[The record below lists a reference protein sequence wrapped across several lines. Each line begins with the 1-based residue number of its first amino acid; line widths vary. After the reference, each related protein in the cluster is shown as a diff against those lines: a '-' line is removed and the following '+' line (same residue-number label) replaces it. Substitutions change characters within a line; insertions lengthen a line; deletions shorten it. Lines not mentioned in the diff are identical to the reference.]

1 MAKAPAVDLTF
12 GKTQAADSLCGMLDA
27 FPGRRGGY
35 RLAWLLAGIVVAG
48 SAPVAAQPPV
58 AAPRAVDLAASRV
71 YVLVGKSGLVGHVH
85 AVEGR
90 LAAGQV
96 ALGAREQAG
105 SLVFDMRSFLADTPA
120 ARQML
125 GVQGDVDASTQQQ
138 TNANMLGP
146 EVLDVA
152 RHPTA
157 RFDIQSSMPAARQQP
172 SKPPAYDLVGT
183 FTLHGAT
190 RPLTLAVETEETVTG
205 VRMRGGFSIR
215 QTDFGMKP
223 YAKFGGMV
231 GVADELKI
239 WGDIHLPKTA
249 AP

>member
-1 MAKAPAVDLTF
+1 MDCARSLKWLRRLRSLVAWTV
-12 GKTQAADSLCGMLDA
+12 AAGSLCGS
-27 FPGRRGGY
+27 
-35 RLAWLLAGIVVAG
+35 LAPA
-48 SAPVAAQPPV
+48 SAQAPAQP
-58 AAPRAVDLAASRV
+58 RGAVDLAASRV

-90 LAAGQV
+90 LVSGQV
-96 ALGAREQAG
+96 TLGAKDQAG
-105 SLVFDMRSFLADTPA
+105 ELVFDMRSFLADTLD
-120 ARQML
+120 ARKML
-125 GVQGDVDASTQQQ
+125 GLEGRVDDSTQRQ

-157 RFDIQSSMPAARQQP
+157 RFDIRSALPVAPLRAGGP
-172 SKPPAYDLVGT
+172 LAYRLAGT
-183 FTLHGAT
+183 FTLHGAQ
-190 RPLTLAVETEETVTG
+190 RPLDVVAELEDRGAAL
-205 VRMRGGFSIR
+205 RLRGGFAIK

-239 WGDIHLPKTA
+239 WGDISMPKEVQ
-249 AP
+249 P

>member
-1 MAKAPAVDLTF
+1 MFRVSPERR
-12 GKTQAADSLCGMLDA
+12 
-27 FPGRRGGY
+27 GRRGGQ
-35 RLAWLLAGIVVAG
+35 WLLAGIVAASGVQA
-48 SAPVAAQPPV
+48 AAQTPA
-58 AAPRAVDLAASRV
+58 AAPWAVDLVASRV
-71 YVLVGKSGLVGHVH
+71 YILVGKSGLIGHVH

-90 LAAGQV
+90 LAAGQIT
-96 ALGAREQAG
+96 LGAREQAG
-105 SLVFDMRSFLADTPA
+105 ALVFDMRSFLADTPA
-120 ARQML
+120 ARKML
-125 GVQGDVDASTQQQ
+125 GVEGDIDASTQQQ

-157 RFDIQSSMPAARQQP
+157 RFDIRSSMPAALQQP
-172 SKPPAYDLVGT
+172 GRLPAYDLVGT

-190 RPLTLAVETEETVTG
+190 RPLALAAETEENGAG
-205 VRMRGGFSIR
+205 VRIRGGFSIR

-239 WGDIHLPKTA
+239 WGDILLPKTA
-249 AP
+249 PP

>member
-1 MAKAPAVDLTF
+1 MIRAFSWRCGGWLPRALLAATVLAVAVPAAAQPPAPAVDL
-12 GKTQAADSLCGMLDA
+12 
-27 FPGRRGGY
+27 
-35 RLAWLLAGIVVAG
+35 V
-48 SAPVAAQPPV
+48 
-58 AAPRAVDLAASRV
+58 ASRV

-96 ALGAREQAG
+96 ALGVADRAG
-105 SLVFDMRSFLADTPA
+105 FLVFDMRTFLADTPA
-120 ARQML
+120 ARRML
-125 GVQGDVDASTQQQ
+125 GVDGDVDASTQQQ

-157 RFDIQSSMPAARQQP
+157 RFEIRSSLPTAQP
-172 SKPPAYDLVGT
+172 RPNSPPAYDLVGT

-190 RPLTLAVETEETVTG
+190 RPLTLVAEAEEGPAAV
-205 VRMRGGFSIR
+205 RLRGGFPIR

-223 YAKFGGMV
+223 YAKFGGVV

-239 WGDIHLPKTA
+239 WGDVLLPKA
-249 AP
+249 APP

>member
-1 MAKAPAVDLTF
+1 MV
-12 GKTQAADSLCGMLDA
+12 GVQA
-27 FPGRRGGY
+27 
-35 RLAWLLAGIVVAG
+35 
-48 SAPVAAQPPV
+48 AAQPPV

-96 ALGAREQAG
+96 TLGAREQAG
-105 SLVFDMRSFLADTPA
+105 VLVFDMRSFLVDTPA
-120 ARQML
+120 ARRML
-125 GVQGDVDASTQQQ
+125 GVQGDVDAATQQQ

-157 RFDIQSSMPAARQQP
+157 RFDIRSALPVARP
-172 SKPPAYDLVGT
+172 EPGKPTAYDFVGT
-183 FTLHGAT
+183 FTLRGAA
-190 RPLTLAVETEETVTG
+190 RPLTLVARTEETGAG
-205 VRMRGGFSIR
+205 VRLRGGFQIR

-239 WGDIHLPKTA
+239 WSDIVLA
-249 AP
+249 AAGPP

>member
-1 MAKAPAVDLTF
+1 MLGAVT
-12 GKTQAADSLCGMLDA
+12 
-27 FPGRRGGY
+27 GRRGGC
-35 RLAWLLAGIVVAG
+35 RLVRAVGGLLAMIGVEA
-48 SAPVAAQPPV
+48 AAQPP
-58 AAPRAVDLAASRV
+58 AAVPRAVDLAVSRV

-96 ALGAREQAG
+96 TLGAREQAG
-105 SLVFDMRSFLADTPA
+105 VLVFDMRSFLADTPA
-120 ARQML
+120 ARTTL
-125 GVQGDVDASTQQQ
+125 GVPGDVDAGTQQQ

-157 RFDIQSSMPAARQQP
+157 RFDIRSALPAARP
-172 SKPPAYDLVGT
+172 EPGKPTAYDLVGT
-183 FTLHGAT
+183 FTLHGAA
-190 RPLTLAVETEETVTG
+190 RPLTLVAQTDETGAG
-205 VRMRGGFSIR
+205 VRLRGGFQIR

-239 WGDIHLPKTA
+239 WGDIVLPA
-249 AP
+249 AGPP

>member
-1 MAKAPAVDLTF
+1 MIESMITA
-12 GKTQAADSLCGMLDA
+12 S
-27 FPGRRGGY
+27 PGRCGRFPS
-35 RLAWLLAGIVVAG
+35 LLAGFLLMAMPHAVGQQI
-48 SAPVAAQPPV
+48 SAP
-58 AAPRAVDLAASRV
+58 PRPVDLAASRV

-96 ALGAREQAG
+96 TLGAREQAG
-105 SLVFDMRSFLADTPA
+105 SLVFDMRSFLADTPS
-120 ARQML
+120 ARKML
-125 GVQGDVDASTQQQ
+125 GVPGDVDASTQQQ
-138 TNANMLGP
+138 TNANMLGA
-146 EVLDVA
+146 EVLDVV

-157 RFDIQSSMPAARQQP
+157 RFDIRSSMPAVQQQP
-172 SKPPAYDLVGT
+172 GKPPTYELVGT

-190 RPLTLAVETEETVTG
+190 RPLTLVATAEEAGAG
-205 VRMRGGFSIR
+205 VRIRGGFSIR

-239 WGDIHLPKTA
+239 WGDIVLPA
-249 AP
+249 AGSP

>member
-1 MAKAPAVDLTF
+1 
-12 GKTQAADSLCGMLDA
+12 MLSA
-27 FPGRRGGY
+27 FRGRRD
-35 RLAWLLAGIVVAG
+35 RCALPRLLAVIVAAAG
-48 SAPVAAQPPV
+48 LPVAAQPPQV
-58 AAPRAVDLAASRV
+58 APRAVDLAASRV

-96 ALGAREQAG
+96 TLGVREQAG
-105 SLVFDMRSFLADTPA
+105 VLVFDMRSFLADTPA
-120 ARQML
+120 ARRML
-125 GVQGDVDASTQQQ
+125 GVQGDVDASTQEQ

-146 EVLDVA
+146 EVLDVT

-157 RFDIQSSMPAARQQP
+157 RFDIRSSLPAARQQP
-172 SKPPAYDLVGT
+172 GKPPAYDLVGT

-190 RPLTLAVETEETVTG
+190 RPLTLVAEAEEGGAAV
-205 VRMRGGFSIR
+205 RLRGGFTIR

-239 WGDIHLPKTA
+239 WGDILTVAA

>member
-1 MAKAPAVDLTF
+1 MDSASSLPWRRCLRSLAAQFVAAGVLCGAVVPAFGQAPA
-12 GKTQAADSLCGMLDA
+12 
-27 FPGRRGGY
+27 
-35 RLAWLLAGIVVAG
+35 
-48 SAPVAAQPPV
+48 PPV
-58 AAPRAVDLAASRV
+58 GAIDLATSRV

-90 LAAGQV
+90 LVSGQV
-96 ALGAREQAG
+96 TLGARDQAG
-105 SLVFDMRSFLADTPA
+105 ALEFDMRSFLADTPD
-120 ARQML
+120 ARRLL
-125 GVQGDVDASTQQQ
+125 GLEGQVDDSTQRQ

-157 RFDIQSSMPAARQQP
+157 RFDIRSALPVAPLRAGG
-172 SKPPAYDLVGT
+172 PPAYQLAGT
-183 FTLHGAT
+183 FTLHGAQ
-190 RPLTLAVETEETVTG
+190 RPLEIIAELEDRGATL
-205 VRMRGGFSIR
+205 RLRGGFAIK

-239 WGDIHLPKTA
+239 WGDLWMPKA
-249 AP
+249 VQP

>member
-1 MAKAPAVDLTF
+1 MGMRTEAHE
-12 GKTQAADSLCGMLDA
+12 GWQAWQARSVWHARCGGAGLRSVIIGALGML
-27 FPGRRGGY
+27 
-35 RLAWLLAGIVVAG
+35 LAALPA
-48 SAPVAAQPPV
+48 AAQPPV
-58 AAPRAVDLAASRV
+58 AATPPMATRPIDLATSRV

-96 ALGAREQAG
+96 VLGASMQAG
-105 SLVFDMRSFLADTPA
+105 VLVFDMRSFVVDTPA
-120 ARQML
+120 ARRLL

-157 RFDIQSSMPAARQQP
+157 RFDIQSSLPAARQQP
-172 SKPPAYDLVGT
+172 GKPPAYDLVGT
-183 FTLHGAT
+183 FTLHGVA
-190 RPLTLAVETEETVTG
+190 RPLTLVAEAEDGPAAV
-205 VRMRGGFSIR
+205 RLRGGFTIR

-231 GVADELKI
+231 GITDELKI
-239 WGDIHLPKTA
+239 WGDVLVPKA
-249 AP
+249 ATP